1 MDPAR
6 LHILVVDDSVDTA
19 DSTVELLCI
28 WGYDARARYCGATA
42 LEFALSFRP
51 CVVLVDVAMPGMDG
65 FQFADLFRE
74 MPLCKVIPIIALSGY
89 SGAAYSARARESGIQ
104 HYLLKPADPDRLRE
118 LLALEVV
125 PVADLPQWDRTDCG
139 NSLRKPQVGTFNAQ
153 KCGATARFRRARS
166 AACQTVAVISP
177 SRM

>member
-19 DSTVELLCI
+19 DSTVELLSI

-104 HYLLKPADPDRLRE
+104 HYLLKPADPDR
-118 LLALEVV
+118 
-125 PVADLPQWDRTDCG
+125 PVETG
-139 NSLRKPQVGTFNAQ
+139 
-153 KCGATARFRRARS
+153 
-166 AACQTVAVISP
+166 
-177 SRM
+177 

>member
-19 DSTVELLCI
+19 DSLVELLSI

-51 CVVLVDVAMPGMDG
+51 RVVIVDVAMPRMDG
-65 FQFADLFRE
+65 FRFADLFHE
-74 MPLCKVIPIIALSGY
+74 LPHCEAVPIVVLSGY
-89 SGAAYSARARESGIQ
+89 SGAAYSVRARESGIQ

-118 LLALEVV
+118 LLAWQVV
-125 PVADLPQWDRTDCG
+125 PAAGWPPKDRTDFV
-139 NSLRKPQVGTFNAQ
+139 SSRQQTQVGTFNL
-153 KCGATARFRRARS
+153 
-166 AACQTVAVISP
+166 
-177 SRM
+177 